1 MVSFLLPALLSGLQT
16 TEVHK
21 RRFFCSCIVCF
32 TLVGG
37 ECHKIEKGWLCPLLA
52 LSAITKPPSTIINH
66 TLQFAPSPLWKNTS
80 VVLGPSIDPNFVT
93 ITYSD
98 SAALYLICVN
108 WQNELKSGLYMAV
121 TVLVSNNSQN
131 SGAIIIAGWW
141 RIACCY

>member
-1 MVSFLLPALLSGLQT
+1 MVSFLLPALLSGLRT
-16 TEVHK
+16 KEVHK
-21 RRFFCSCIVCF
+21 NRVFFSCIVC
-32 TLVGG
+32 LAMVGG

-80 VVLGPSIDPNFVT
+80 VVLGPSIDPNLVT

-98 SAALYLICVN
+98 SAALHLICVY

-131 SGAIIIAGWW
+131 SAAIHIGWW